1 LGNIYG
7 MYFNIKETG
16 EERGRVMMISCAN
29 PRKGKRM
36 HKKVGKRNTSIKLIP
51 TMNQNMLNS
60 KFNIIFNCSF
70 FSATNG
76 QAVTSCLAKLGV

>member
-1 LGNIYG
+1 